1 MNNIDKNLNLI
12 VEEIINEEIYGNLGT
27 VYHCSQNK
35 PEDITKWL
43 ETGIWKSGSG
53 AGNLYGPGLYTVFNF
68 NSHNT
73 DYGDNIYKFHVKG
86 IKNFF
91 IFLPDVYNKVWN
103 KNFNYDQ
110 IIDEQNKRFGLNVDS
125 YKDFVGSHSKLHSK
139 VAGIVFHGN
148 HDGDV
153 CIIFEPRNAIPMSYS
168 SNGGKTWQKLNMSKN
183 YKSNAFKK
191 GGEIVN
197 YMKDIISELKKY
209 EVGKFETI
217 NTKGIDEFEE
227 DIYKIRELNISAE
240 QLNKFL
246 EKNSGENYYDAYG
259 DKQKVIAFSIYNN
272 KNPIAIAYFSRYNSN
287 SLHFTAIG
295 QGDSTTTSRD
305 FTKAILK
312 KFNKDK
318 EFKNIFI
325 RYLERKKKREEK
337 DAWQDETMTFKGPQP
352 YIFDRLPIPKPLNY
366 FFKPITMDVEKNA
379 YDNTNKF
386 IGFIK
391 YKFNSNGQFNDDDE
405 FGEFVPDDID
415 EQFKKIAKQIGK
427 SEHDLS
433 GQNGAIFVL
442 DLSTEAV
449 SSMKDNQSAEAIA
462 RYFESRM
469 KPILPA
475 IRSKFK
481 KLIRSKDLETKED
494 KFNSTKAKA
503 SRERVERWQQGKYI
517 GRNQYKMLEQVNYF
531 PY

>member
-1 MNNIDKNLNLI
+1 MSNIDKNLNLI

-43 ETGIWKSGSG
+43 ETGTWKSGSG

-73 DYGDNIYKFHVKG
+73 NYGDNIYKFHVKG

-110 IIDEQNKRFGLNVDS
+110 IIDEQNKRFNLNVDN

-153 CIIFEPRNAIPMSYS
+153 CIIFEPRNTIPMGYS

-197 YMKDIISELKKY
+197 YMKDVISELKKY
-209 EVGKFETI
+209 EVGKLETI
-217 NTKGIDEFEE
+217 NTKGMNEFE

-246 EKNSGENYYDAYG
+246 EKNSGERYYDAYG

-295 QGDSTTTSRD
+295 QGDSTTTGHDD

-312 KFNKDK
+312 KFKKDK
-318 EFKNIFI
+318 EFKNLFI
-325 RYLERKKKREEK
+325 KHLEREKKREEK
-337 DAWQDETMTFKGPQP
+337 DAWQDETITLKGPQP
-352 YIFDRLPIPKPLNY
+352 YVFNRLPIPKPLDY

-379 YDNTNKF
+379 YDNTDKF
-386 IGFIK
+386 IGIIK
-391 YKFNSNGQFNDDDE
+391 YKFNSRGQFDRSGL
-405 FGEFVPDDID
+405 GEFVPDDID
-415 EQFKKIAKQIGK
+415 EQLKKIAKQIG
-427 SEHDLS
+427 ENENDLS
-433 GQNGAIFVL
+433 KQNGTIFSL
-442 DLSTEAV
+442 DLSTGRAT
-449 SSMKDNQSAEAIA
+449 STNSNQWTKAIV
-462 RYFESRM
+462 RYFESQM
-469 KPILPA
+469 KQVLPSLNRKLKSL
-475 IRSKFK
+475 IRS
-481 KLIRSKDLETKED
+481 SKDLETKED
-494 KFNSTKAKA
+494 KFNAIKAKA
-503 SRERVERWQQGKYI
+503 SRERIERQKQGKYI